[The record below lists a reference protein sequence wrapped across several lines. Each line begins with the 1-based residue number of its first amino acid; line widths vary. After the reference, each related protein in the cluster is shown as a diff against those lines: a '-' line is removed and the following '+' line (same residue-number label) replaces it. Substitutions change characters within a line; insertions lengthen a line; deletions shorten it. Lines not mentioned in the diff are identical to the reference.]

1 MMLHK
6 YLDILSHIRYNY
18 HNQQECERV
27 VLKLS
32 QIIVRPIHKAEES
45 EFQELMQ
52 AYHYLGALPKI
63 GNTIWYVAINNDEWV
78 ALISYSAAA
87 LKCGVR
93 DQWIGW
99 GFRHQYDRLHLVA
112 NNSRFLILPQHHH
125 RNLASKILSLCKRRI
140 QHDWVDR
147 FGYPLLLM
155 ETFVDPTRFVG
166 TIYQAA
172 NWKYIGKTKGYQRTG
187 NGYSNSRNIQKLVF
201 VQAMQS
207 NSCKLLSGPTLTN
220 RYKPGGSRM
229 KLTAEQMRSLPGF
242 FREIKDPRRAQGRR
256 HRIHMVLAIAAG
268 AILCGMRGYKAISD
282 WAEALSPRMRER
294 FGCRFQKGKRIVPS
308 ESTIRDVLIRVEPV
322 ELDQALQQ
330 WNVQYGAL
338 DESLAI
344 DGKTMCNA
352 IDETGKQTHIMS
364 AVGHKSSQCYTQKK
378 SVLLLSKDV
387 TKKNKPTKSK
397 SPFRCST
404 ASTSV
409 EKPSLPMPC

>member
-1 MMLHK
+1 M
-6 YLDILSHIRYNY
+6 
-18 HNQQECERV
+18 
-27 VLKLS
+27 KLS
-32 QIIVRPIHKAEES
+32 QIIVRPVHRAEES
-45 EFQELMQ
+45 QYQELMQ
-52 AYHYLGALPKI
+52 SYHYLGALPKI
-63 GNTIWYVAINNDEWV
+63 GNTIWYVAVDNDEWV

-93 DQWIGW
+93 DHWIGW

-125 RNLASKILSLCKRRI
+125 MNLASKILSLCKRRI
-140 QHDWVDR
+140 QDDWVNR

-155 ETFVDPTRFVG
+155 ETFVDPSRFIG

-172 NWKYIGKTKGYQRTG
+172 NWKFIGKTKGYQRTG
-187 NGYSNSRNIQKLVF
+187 NGYSNSQHTPKLVF
-201 VQAMQS
+201 IQALQR
-207 NSCKLLSGPTLTN
+207 NTRTLLSGHSLTN
-220 RYKPGGSRM
+220 LYKAGGSRM

-242 FREIKDPRRAQGRR
+242 FREIKDPRRAQGKR
-256 HRIHMVLAIAAG
+256 HHIHVVLAIAAG

-282 WAEALSPRMRER
+282 WSQALSPRMRER

-330 WNVQYGAL
+330 WNALYGAI
-338 DESLAI
+338 DQSLAI

-352 IDETGKQTHIMS
+352 IDETGRQTHIMS
-364 AVGHKSSQCYTQKK
+364 AVGHQSSQCYTQKK
-378 SVLLLSKDV
+378 LALFQSKDV
-387 TKKNKPTKSK
+387 TKKSKPTKSK
-397 SPFRCST
+397 LPFHYST

-409 EKPSLPMPC
+409 EKPLPPMPC